1 MKRAWIL
8 LGVLI
13 VLMFLAA
20 CGDATP
26 EPTGCWVLEDG
37 ILVPTPCPP
46 KVTPTTTPPPPPQA
60 SPTPT
65 AVTIVDEGQQLFIT
79 KGCSACHG
87 QDAQGTAIAPALP
100 GHSAAIVKR
109 QARAPIGLMPVFAPD
124 KITNEELDLIAQFIH
139 SLPGGHGHTTPAD
152 IGRDMVNHHWMALL
166 SLEESAVPEAIH
178 HVNHII
184 DLVEGEHLARM
195 RTILQQLEAGD
206 IHESTH
212 GIQDMLAGTAD
223 PALSVERMHLQMAL
237 SSLRVDDAEG
247 AMHHVSHFLETAT
260 GEEAQQAQGILDA
273 VRQLEFQEAEHLI
286 EELLGTGEGDP
297 AHDEE

>member
-20 CGDATP
+20 CGDTTP
-26 EPTGCWVLEDG
+26 ESTGCWVLEDG

-46 KVTPTTTPPPPPQA
+46 KVTPTTPPPPQT

-65 AVTIVDEGQQLFIT
+65 AVTIVDEGQQLFIA

-87 QDAQGTAIAPALP
+87 QDAQGTEIAPALP

-109 QARAPIGLMPVFAPD
+109 QARAPIGLMPVFSPD
-124 KITNEELDLIAQFIH
+124 KITSEELDQIAQFIA
-139 SLPGGHGHTTPAD
+139 SLSEGHGHTTPAD
-152 IGRDMVNHHWMALL
+152 IGENLVNHHWMALL
-166 SLEESAVPEAIH
+166 SLEEGDVPETIH

-184 DLVEGEHLARM
+184 ELVKGEHLARM
-195 RTILQQLEAGD
+195 QAILQQLEAGD

-212 GIQDMLAGTAD
+212 GIEDMLAGTAD
-223 PALSVERMHLQMAL
+223 PALSVDRMHLQMAL
-237 SSLRVDDAEG
+237 SSLRVDGIEG
-247 AMHHVSHFLETAT
+247 AMHHVSHFLQTAT
-260 GEEAQQAQGILDA
+260 DEEAQQAQGILDA
-273 VRQLEFQEAEHLI
+273 VHQLQFQEAEHLI
-286 EELLGTGEGDP
+286 EELLG
-297 AHDEE
+297 AAEEDGHAEEEE